1 MATVRMA
8 DYLRHNIVKKFR
20 QLYDKSNPPIE
31 QKAYHGDKLYETL
44 LSGKIEKLNE
54 KIVESFGNIIELN
67 ELLME
72 TDTLKIKTDMLL
84 YDYER
89 EYDEVKDTHFWKI
102 KEKFKEDVE
111 IEVPL
116 SSQSLMFCQRGGYYD
131 TPAAI
136 HVDELTN
143 ADIPDAAKEY
153 IEKIKKN
160 HQDESYRYAKK
171 YIDSEK
177 VDETLLQFTT
187 LNQALKAWPA
197 LSKLVPQ
204 DKISKVHEKQQ
215 RKRKEQQQRSKV
227 KPVEQNLNKT
237 ILTASLLGDD

>member
-54 KIVESFGNIIELN
+54 KFDDN
-67 ELLME
+67 
-72 TDTLKIKTDMLL
+72 
-84 YDYER
+84 YD
-89 EYDEVKDTHFWKI
+89 
-102 KEKFKEDVE
+102 E

-160 HQDESYRYAKK
+160 HQNESYRYAKK

>member
-8 DYLRHNIVKKFR
+8 DYLRHNIVKKFKE
-20 QLYDKSNPPIE
+20 LYDKSNPPIE
-31 QKAYHGDKLYETL
+31 QQPYHGDKLYETL
-44 LSGKIEKLNE
+44 ISGKVQKLSE
-54 KIVESFGNIIELN
+54 QVEESFGDLIDTND
-67 ELLME
+67 LLME
-72 TDTLKIKTDMLL
+72 TDQLKLQTNIMV

-89 EYDEVKDTHFWKI
+89 DFDDSKNMNVYSIV
-102 KEKFKEDVE
+102 EKFKENE
-111 IEVPL
+111 IIEVPL
-116 SSQSLMFCQRGGYYD
+116 SSSVNMFAKRDRYYSE
-131 TPAAI
+131 I
-136 HVDELTN
+136 VCLN
-143 ADIPDAAKEY
+143 ADSENIPEAAKEY

-160 HQDESYRYAKK
+160 HQEESRRYAKK
-171 YIDSEK
+171 YVDSEK

-204 DKISKVHEKQQ
+204 DKISKVHERQQ

-227 KPVEQNLNKT
+227 APVEQNLNKT

>member
-8 DYLRHNIVKKFR
+8 DYLRHKIVTRFKE
-20 QLYDKSNPPIE
+20 LYDKSNPPIE
-31 QKAYHGDKLYETL
+31 QQPYHGDKLYETL
-44 LSGKIEKLNE
+44 ISGKVQKLTE
-54 KIVESFGNIIELN
+54 QVEESFGDLIDTND
-67 ELLME
+67 LLM
-72 TDTLKIKTDMLL
+72 KTDQLKLQTNIML

-89 EYDEVKDTHFWKI
+89 EFDEVKDTHFYKI
-102 KEKFKEDVE
+102 KEKFRENEV

-116 SSQSLMFCQRGGYYD
+116 SSSVEMFAKKDRYYSEIISL
-131 TPAAI
+131 
-136 HVDELTN
+136 N
-143 ADIPDAAKEY
+143 ADSENISELAKEY

-160 HQDESYRYAKK
+160 HQQESKRKAKR

-204 DKISKVHEKQQ
+204 DKISKVHERQQ

-227 KPVEQNLNKT
+227 APVEQNLNKT

>member
-8 DYLRHNIVKKFR
+8 DYLRHKIVTRFKE
-20 QLYDKSNPPIE
+20 LYDKSNPPIE
-31 QKAYHGDKLYETL
+31 QQPYHGDKLYETL
-44 LSGKIEKLNE
+44 ISGKVQKLTE
-54 KIVESFGNIIELN
+54 QVEESFGDLIDTND
-67 ELLME
+67 LLM
-72 TDTLKIKTDMLL
+72 KTDQLKLQTNIML

-89 EYDEVKDTHFWKI
+89 EFDEVKDTHFYKI
-102 KEKFKEDVE
+102 KEKFRENEV

-116 SSQSLMFCQRGGYYD
+116 SSSVEMFAKKDRYYSEIISL
-131 TPAAI
+131 
-136 HVDELTN
+136 N
-143 ADIPDAAKEY
+143 ADSENISELAKEY

-160 HQDESYRYAKK
+160 HQQESKRKAKR

-227 KPVEQNLNKT
+227 APVEQNLNKT

>member
-8 DYLRHNIVKKFR
+8 DYLRHNIVKKFK

-44 LSGKIEKLNE
+44 LSGKIEKLNQQ
-54 KIVESFGNIIELN
+54 IVESFGNIIELN

-72 TDTLKIKTDMLL
+72 TDTLKIKTDMML
-84 YDYER
+84 YDSER
-89 EYDEVKDTHFWKI
+89 EYDEVKDTHSYKI
-102 KEKFKEDVE
+102 KEKFRDDVE

-116 SSQSLMFCQRGGYYD
+116 SSKSLMFVQKEGYYE

-136 HVDELTN
+136 YVDN

-160 HQDESYRYAKK
+160 HQDESYRDAKK

-227 KPVEQNLNKT
+227 APVEQNLNKT

>member
-8 DYLRHNIVKKFR
+8 DYLRHNIVKKFK

-31 QKAYHGDKLYETL
+31 QQPYHGDKLYETL
-44 LSGKIEKLNE
+44 ISGKVQKLSQQVE
-54 KIVESFGNIIELN
+54 ESFGDLIDTND
-67 ELLME
+67 LLME
-72 TDTLKIKTDMLL
+72 TDQLKLQTNIMV

-89 EYDEVKDTHFWKI
+89 EFDGVKNMNVYSI
-102 KEKFKEDVE
+102 VERFKEDEV

-116 SSQSLMFCQRGGYYD
+116 SSSVNMFAKRDRYYSE
-131 TPAAI
+131 I
-136 HVDELTN
+136 VCIN
-143 ADIPDAAKEY
+143 ADSENIHDAAKEY

-160 HQDESYRYAKK
+160 HQNESYRYAKK

-227 KPVEQNLNKT
+227 APVEQNLNKT

>member
-8 DYLRHNIVKKFR
+8 DYLRHNIVKKFKE
-20 QLYDKSNPPIE
+20 LYDKSNPPIE

-54 KIVESFGNIIELN
+54 KIVESFGNLVELN

-72 TDTLKIKTDMLL
+72 TDTLTIKTKMML

-89 EYDEVKDTHFWKI
+89 EYDEIKDTHFYKI
-102 KEKFKEDVE
+102 KEKFKDNVE

-116 SSQSLMFCQRGGYYD
+116 SSPSLMFCQRGGYYD
-131 TPAAI
+131 TPTAI
-136 HVDELTN
+136 NVDN
-143 ADIPDAAKEY
+143 ADIPDTAKEY

-160 HQDESYRYAKK
+160 NQDESYRYAKK

>member
-8 DYLRHNIVKKFR
+8 DYLRHNIVKKFKE
-20 QLYDKSNPPIE
+20 LYDKSNPPIE

-44 LSGKIEKLNE
+44 LSGKIEKLNQQ
-54 KIVESFGNIIELN
+54 IVESFGNILELN

-72 TDTLKIKTDMLL
+72 TDTLKIKTDMML
-84 YDYER
+84 YDSER
-89 EYDEVKDTHFWKI
+89 EYDEVKNTHFYKI
-102 KEKFKEDVE
+102 KEKFRDDVE

-116 SSQSLMFCQRGGYYD
+116 SSKSLMFVQKERYYEA
-131 TPAAI
+131 PAAI
-136 HVDELTN
+136 YVDN